1 MTGCKYKMGVTLVEI
16 LIVVS
21 IITIL
26 ASMVI
31 GMATRIGN
39 QSKEKSLQDTFA
51 LLESAL
57 EEYREHEGAF
67 PDGVDPDPNVNSEIL
82 YEALYSIPGS
92 RKILEQISDS
102 LIADKGGPSDTPE
115 IYDPWGT
122 ILLYVYA
129 PAQGDNFP
137 ELKSAGPDKNFGN
150 TDDISSK

>member
-1 MTGCKYKMGVTLVEI
+1 MGVTLVEI
-16 LIVVS
+16 LIVVA

-57 EEYREHEGAF
+57 EEYREHRGYF
-67 PDGVDPDPNVNSEIL
+67 PEQPEQDFANAAPHSEIL

-92 RKILEQISDS
+92 RKILEQMSDS
-102 LIADKGGPSDTPE
+102 LIANKFGDTDTPPE
-115 IYDPWGT
+115 IYDPWGMV
-122 ILLYVYA
+122 LDYKYVL
-129 PAQGDNFP
+129 GDNFP
-137 ELKSAGPDKNFGN
+137 ELTSAGPDKNFDN
-150 TDDISSK
+150 ADDISSK